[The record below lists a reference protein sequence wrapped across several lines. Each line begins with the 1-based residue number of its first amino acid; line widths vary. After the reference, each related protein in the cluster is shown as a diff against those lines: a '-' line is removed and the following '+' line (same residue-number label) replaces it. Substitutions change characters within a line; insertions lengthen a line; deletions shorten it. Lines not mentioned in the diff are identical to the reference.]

1 MYVNTQEQDNK
12 WRDSGGTGHVSTWM
26 DRWMDGWMDGWVV
39 GWMDGWM
46 SFGIFLH
53 VHHLAAECQN
63 ASHKHARQ
71 WSRKI
76 ELEGGSNKDSSRCRS
91 ILDPESRILNPARRL
106 SCCLAAAGG
115 HISLL
120 FNMSKSCR

>member
-26 DRWMDGWMDGWVV
+26 DRWMDGWVDGWVV

-76 ELEGGSNKDSSRCRS
+76 ELGRGLK
-91 ILDPESRILNPARRL
+91 
-106 SCCLAAAGG
+106 
-115 HISLL
+115 
-120 FNMSKSCR
+120 